1 MSPLIIE
8 KQVELVNDSFERCI
22 SYSSFF
28 DRFYERFLGS
38 SDEISGKFH
47 EVDFEI
53 QNRAL
58 RDAFYSLFSAIVG
71 EPDAWQHLEMRANRH
86 NRNDLDIEPWMYAVW
101 LDCLLE
107 TIREFDPAIDAQTE
121 VAWRDVMAI
130 GIKFMIDR
138 Y

>member
-1 MSPLIIE
+1 MNPLTIR
-8 KQVELVNDSFERCI
+8 KQIELVNDSFERCI
-22 SYSSFF
+22 SHSNFF

-47 EVDFEI
+47 EVDFEK

-58 RDAFYSLFSAIVG
+58 RDAFYLLFSAMVS
-71 EPDAWQHLEMRANRH
+71 EPDAWQQLELRARRH
-86 NRNDLDIEPWMYAVW
+86 SRNDLDIQPWMYAVW

-121 VAWRDVMAI
+121 AAWRDVMAI
-130 GIKFMIDR
+130 GIKFMIER

>member
-1 MSPLIIE
+1 MNPMTIE

-22 SYSSFF
+22 SYSTFF
-28 DRFYERFLGS
+28 DRFYERFGES

-47 EVDFEI
+47 EVDFEK

-58 RDAFYSLFSAIVG
+58 RDAFYSLFRAIAG
-71 EPDAWQHLEMRANRH
+71 EPDAWQELEMRAVRH
-86 NRNDLDIEPWMYAVW
+86 SRTDLDIEPWMYAVW

-107 TIREFDPAIDAQTE
+107 TIREIDPAIDDQTE
-121 VAWRDVMAI
+121 AAWRDVMAI
-130 GIKFMIDR
+130 GIKFMIER

>member
-1 MSPLIIE
+1 LHKHS
-8 KQVELVNDSFERCI
+8 N
-22 SYSSFF
+22 FF

-47 EVDFEI
+47 EGDFEK

-58 RDAFYSLFSAIVG
+58 RDAFYFLFSAMVG
-71 EPDAWQHLEMRANRH
+71 EPDAWQQLELSALRH
-86 NRNDLDIEPWMYAVW
+86 SRNDLEIPPWMYAVW

-107 TIREFDPAIDAQTE
+107 TIREFNPAIDAQTE
-121 VAWRDVMAI
+121 AAWRDVMAI
-130 GIKFMIDR
+130 GIKFMIER